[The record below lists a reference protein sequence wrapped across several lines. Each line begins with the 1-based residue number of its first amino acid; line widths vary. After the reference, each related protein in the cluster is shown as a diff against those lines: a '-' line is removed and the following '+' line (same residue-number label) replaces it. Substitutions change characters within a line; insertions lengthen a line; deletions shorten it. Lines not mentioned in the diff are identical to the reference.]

1 MRTTLAIDDDV
12 LTAAGGLAQRRQC
25 SLGEIISE
33 LARQALRRDAAGAN
47 LRNGVPL
54 LQIQPGAMPVT
65 MERVNQLRDDLP

>member
-33 LARQALRRDAAGAN
+33 LARQALRRDASGAN

-65 MERVNQLRDDLP
+65 MARVYQLRDDLP